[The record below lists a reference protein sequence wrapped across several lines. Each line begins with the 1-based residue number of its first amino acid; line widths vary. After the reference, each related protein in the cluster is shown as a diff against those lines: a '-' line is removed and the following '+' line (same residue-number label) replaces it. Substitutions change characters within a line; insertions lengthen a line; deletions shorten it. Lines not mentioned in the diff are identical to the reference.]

1 MNRYAGFRSRL
12 GVRDM
17 DGSMS
22 QVLEQAAHELLV
34 WVGFGTLTGLA
45 AKALMPGRDPGGA
58 VGTMLM
64 GIAGCVIGCGTLLF
78 FNGEARVTPIS
89 PLGFV
94 AATGGAFM
102 LLLFYRIL
110 AGHFFVES
118 EGDGTITR
126 ETRRRRRTSLRRA
139 A

>member
-1 MNRYAGFRSRL
+1 
-12 GVRDM
+12 M
-17 DGSMS
+17 DGNISE
-22 QVLEQAAHELLV
+22 VLHQAAHEVLV
-34 WVGFGTLTGLA
+34 WVGFGTLAGLA

-78 FNGEARVTPIS
+78 FNGAAKVTPIS

-94 AATGGAFM
+94 AATGGAFII
-102 LLLFYRIL
+102 LLFYRIL

-118 EGDGTITR
+118 EGDGVINR
-126 ETRRRRRTSLRRA
+126 ETRRRRRYSLRRA

>member
-1 MNRYAGFRSRL
+1 
-12 GVRDM
+12 M
-17 DGSMS
+17 DTANLSE
-22 QVLEQAAHELLV
+22 VLHHAAHETLV

-64 GIAGCVIGCGTLLF
+64 GIAGTVIGCGSLLF
-78 FNGEARVTPIS
+78 FHPAARVSPIS
-89 PLGFV
+89 GWGFL
-94 AATGGAFM
+94 AATGGAFV

-110 AGHFFVES
+110 SGYFFVES
-118 EGDGTITR
+118 EGDGTMAR
-126 ETRRRRRTSLRRA
+126 STRRRRRDSLRRA